1 MSGAKTCPICGSG
14 NVRFDA
20 HSGSVRCL
28 DCGFDTYGLN
38 VPEGAF
44 TAGSA
49 ERAAFRK
56 AIGEDPA

>member
-1 MSGAKTCPICGSG
+1 MSGAKTCPICGSVD
-14 NVRFDA
+14 VRFDT

-28 DCGFDTYGLN
+28 GCGFDTYGLD

-44 TAGSA
+44 IAGSA
-49 ERAAFRK
+49 EREAFRK